1 LSRFDYVLFTVAL
14 LLVASGLAGVYSA
27 TLHGAGAGEFHRQL
41 LWTGVGLLV
50 CFSVLSVDYHML
62 ADHAYLLYF
71 GSLVMLGLVLLFG
84 EEIHGSKSWVGIWG
98 IGGQP
103 SELVK
108 VVVILTLTR
117 YLASLNE
124 NYLRRGHFFTLAAL
138 TLAPVILVILQGDLG
153 TALMF
158 FPILIGMMLVAG
170 LKLRFIIGALVVALC
185 MAPVGWMCLKDYQK
199 QRILATLDPGL
210 DPQGVGY
217 QVQQSQ
223 IAIGSGG
230 MFGRGLGEGMQS
242 QLGFVP
248 EVQTDFIFSLLAEET
263 GFVGACVLL
272 LLFLVLVTRLFRIA
286 GQARDR
292 TGILIVT
299 GIASLVLFHV
309 VVNVGMTLGMVP
321 PIGIPLPLVSYGGS
335 SALSTF
341 AALGLALNVHARRF
355 VY

>member
-1 LSRFDYVLFTVAL
+1 
-14 LLVASGLAGVYSA
+14 
-27 TLHGAGAGEFHRQL
+27 
-41 LWTGVGLLV
+41 
-50 CFSVLSVDYHML
+50 
-62 ADHAYLLYF
+62 
-71 GSLVMLGLVLLFG
+71 
-84 EEIHGSKSWVGIWG
+84 
-98 IGGQP
+98 
-103 SELVK
+103 
-108 VVVILTLTR
+108 
-117 YLASLNE
+117 
-124 NYLRRGHFFTLAAL
+124 
-138 TLAPVILVILQGDLG
+138 
-153 TALMF
+153 MF